1 MLSRS
6 FLSSRHQV
14 LTTNAFFVRFQKTC
28 CVVCILPSPSKGST
42 SSGESGCG
50 TGPSYVFSG
59 SHCPLVV
66 RLVTEVLNA
75 KYGTTAY
82 NVVEELTREL
92 QVKVKSKP

>member
-1 MLSRS
+1 MAWPKQLRTEFGMLHTLKS
-6 FLSSRHQV
+6 
-14 LTTNAFFVRFQKTC
+14 
-28 CVVCILPSPSKGST
+28 CVVRILPSSSTGST
-42 SSGESGCG
+42 ASGESGSG
-50 TGPSYVFSG
+50 TDPSYVFSG

-92 QVKVKSKP
+92 QV